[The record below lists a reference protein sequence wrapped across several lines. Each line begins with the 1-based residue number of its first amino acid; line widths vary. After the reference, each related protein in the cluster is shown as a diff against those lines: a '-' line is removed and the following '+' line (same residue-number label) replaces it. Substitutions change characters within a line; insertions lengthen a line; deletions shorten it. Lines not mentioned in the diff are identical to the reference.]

1 MRTGAEIKLALDAF
15 VTRWSGYSG
24 TERAE
29 AQTFL
34 NELFEC
40 YGSNRKDVG
49 ARFEEF
55 RTSSG
60 FMDLFWPEVLIVEMK
75 HPRQPLER
83 AAEQR
88 DRYWKESA
96 DRSAGVRAAQYVI
109 TSNFR
114 EF

>member
-1 MRTGAEIKLALDAF
+1 VRSGAEIKVALDAF
-15 VTRWSGYSG
+15 AARWSGYEG

-55 RTSSG
+55 RSSTG
-60 FMDLFWPEVLIVEMK
+60 LMDLFWPEVLIVEMK
-75 HPRQPLER
+75 HPRAPLAR

-88 DRYWKESA
+88 DRYWRESSDA
-96 DRSAGVRAAQYVI
+96 AAGTGPRG
-109 TSNFR
+109 T
-114 EF
+114 